1 MTTVLVT
8 GAAGFIGKH
17 LVEALGRRREVQV
30 IGFDLDSPESKL
42 ERGLREADVVFHLAG
57 VNRPREVTEFQ
68 AGNADFTA
76 ELCAKLQARRS
87 LPSSSSPTIPAAGS
101 QPVSISAS
109 ATGHLQS
116 SILNPRGDAT
126 SPRPLPLL
134 VLSSSIQAA
143 LDNPYGVSK
152 RQAEEAVANW
162 ARMTGASAVVFRLKN
177 VFGKWCRPNYN
188 SVTATFCH
196 NIAHGL
202 PITISDPSRQLELV
216 YIDDVI
222 AAFLAVLDAASL
234 TPISS
239 TLLAV
244 PSSATGPAIL
254 HPPSSIPASSP
265 ALPAS
270 GSCLFLD
277 VPRSFTVTLGD
288 LAARLQSFQDSRKTL
303 LLPSFADD
311 FTRCLYATY
320 LSYLDGQDFAYSLD
334 KKTDNRG
341 ELAEFIKSPHFGQIF
356 VSRTRPGITRGNHYH
371 HTKTEKFLVLEGDA
385 IIRFRPIQS
394 EVGPSSA
401 SAHSIPHSAPPTPSS
416 ESVSPLIEHRVSGRD
431 FRVVDIPP
439 GYTHSIE
446 NIGSADLI
454 VLFWASAIFDPATP
468 DTFALPVLSEAA
480 SAKP

>member
-30 IGFDLDSPESKL
+30 IGFDLDSPESEL
-42 ERGLREADVVFHLAG
+42 ERGLREADIVFHLAG

-76 ELCAKLQARRS
+76 ELCSKLQARRS
-87 LPSSSSPTIPAAGS
+87 LPSSSSPTPPAADS
-101 QPVSISAS
+101 QPVSMSACEPLS
-109 ATGHLQS
+109 APTLS
-116 SILNPRGDAT
+116 SDSALPAPRSA
-126 SPRPLPLL
+126 LPLL

-152 RQAEEAVANW
+152 RQAEESVASW

-222 AAFLAVLDAASL
+222 AAFLAVFDAAFP
-234 TPISS
+234 TPTSS
-239 TLLAV
+239 NPLAA
-244 PSSATGPAIL
+244 PSSATGPSIL
-254 HPPSSIPASSP
+254 HSPSSIPASGP

-341 ELAEFIKSPHFGQIF
+341 ELAEFMKSPHFGQIF

-385 IIRFRPIQS
+385 IIRFRPIQP